1 MKRLSAL
8 LFALLLCA
16 CSSQPPIPSGGW
28 TFAIMGDTPYDAREE
43 ALLGPMIG
51 QMNNENLAFVV
62 HVGDIIS
69 GRGNCSDAVLAQRKA
84 VFAQFAHPFVLLP
97 GDNDWTDCHRGGYDP
112 LERLD
117 KFRSLFHGDKDSL
130 GGRTMPLVRQGDLDP
145 RYKEYREHVRWQW
158 NGVLFVGL
166 NVQGSNNN
174 LGRTAQMDA
183 EYRRRMDATF
193 EWLDEAVKKAIDTAK
208 TVKDL
213 EDLLKKNPEKEQ
225 NEAIKKAIELKK
237 IADEQTKRIEELNKR
252 KEDTKTVVAK
262 FKALPTGEK
271 LADEEA
277 TKKTEPTDLIETA
290 KTQGMAL
297 WKKLSIGG
305 GIGLGAIAGVGVLIA
320 GIFEEL
326 SDASE
331 GAAEFVDDFKKQ
343 WHMDGDSEDTPSN
356 ATTIPNPLP
365 KADPNDP
372 NYAQTLADIAALF
385 TDFDKDLAKMLA
397 KNSAYASSVIKFKAG
412 EVDVDGTNVEINIK
426 YDTET
431 LDVGIPLV
439 PVLITTSP

>member
-1 MKRLSAL
+1 MKRLSVL

-16 CSSQPPIPSGGW
+16 CSSQPPIPTGGW

-193 EWLDEAVKKAIDTAK
+193 EWLDEAVKKAERPEVSALVVMLQANPDFEGAWKRPPGVPDGFESLRKVLLTHA
-208 TVKDL
+208 L
-213 EDLLKKNPEKEQ
+213 WLKKPLLFVHGDTHSFKVDRPLNDPASGKPLANFVRVEVDGSPRVGWARINVNPATPGLFIIRQ
-225 NEAIKKAIELKK
+225 
-237 IADEQTKRIEELNKR
+237 
-252 KEDTKTVVAK
+252 
-262 FKALPTGEK
+262 
-271 LADEEA
+271 EEA
-277 TKKTEPTDLIETA
+277 PRP
-290 KTQGMAL
+290 QNQM
-297 WKKLSIGG
+297 
-305 GIGLGAIAGVGVLIA
+305 
-320 GIFEEL
+320 
-326 SDASE
+326 
-331 GAAEFVDDFKKQ
+331 
-343 WHMDGDSEDTPSN
+343 N
-356 ATTIPNPLP
+356 
-365 KADPNDP
+365 
-372 NYAQTLADIAALF
+372 
-385 TDFDKDLAKMLA
+385 
-397 KNSAYASSVIKFKAG
+397 
-412 EVDVDGTNVEINIK
+412 
-426 YDTET
+426 
-431 LDVGIPLV
+431 
-439 PVLITTSP
+439 